1 MTSDDEWAAV
11 RPTHRL
17 SYQAFC
23 DSREETW
30 RGVAW
35 ARLHDQELVD
45 QAVRSTRRELGQD
58 WLGAL
63 SQPDIE
69 AHAWMIAKRCIADR
83 EMSAGQAPPSAVVPD
98 WIVAIRGAQAL
109 ARVSLENLDNDYEEL
124 YKAILRLPERQ
135 YDMIVL
141 RYMLDIDYPTIATY
155 LGITETNARTTT
167 SHGLA
172 KLRRLLGTDTTMG
185 DMQ

>member
-11 RPTHRL
+11 QPTHRL
-17 SYQAFC
+17 SYRPFC
-23 DSREETW
+23 DSHEATW

-45 QAVRSTRRELGQD
+45 QAVRSIRRELRQNWVGV
-58 WLGAL
+58 L

-83 EMSAGQAPPSAVVPD
+83 ELGTDQTPPRTVVPD
-98 WIVAIRGAQAL
+98 WIVAIRRAHAQA
-109 ARVSLENLDNDYEEL
+109 RISPESLDNDHERL

-135 YDMIVL
+135 YDLIVL
-141 RYMLDIDYPTIATY
+141 RFMLDVDYQRIAGY

-167 SHGLA
+167 SQGLA
-172 KLRRLLGTDTTMG
+172 RLRRLLGADTTTG
-185 DMQ
+185 EMQ

>member
-17 SYQAFC
+17 SYRPFC
-23 DSREETW
+23 ERHEKAW
-30 RGVAW
+30 RAVAR
-35 ARLHDQELVD
+35 ARLHDPELVD
-45 QAVRSTRRELGQD
+45 QAIRAVRRELRQNWVGV
-58 WLGAL
+58 L
-63 SQPDIE
+63 SQPDVE

-83 EMSAGQAPPSAVVPD
+83 ELSTGQTPPRAVLPD
-98 WIVAIRGAQAL
+98 WAVAIRRAHAQA
-109 ARVSLENLDNDYEEL
+109 RISLENLDNDYEAL

-141 RYMLDIDYPTIATY
+141 RYMLEIDYPLIATY

-167 SHGLA
+167 SQGLA
-172 KLRRLLGTDTTMG
+172 RLRRLLGAETTTE
-185 DMQ
+185 DMK

>member
-11 RPTHRL
+11 QPTHRL
-17 SYQAFC
+17 SYRPFC
-23 DSREETW
+23 DSHEATW
-30 RGVAW
+30 RGLAR

-45 QAVRSTRRELGQD
+45 QAVRSIRRELRRN
-58 WLGAL
+58 WVCVL

-83 EMSAGQAPPSAVVPD
+83 ELSSGQAPPRAVVAD
-98 WIVAIRGAQAL
+98 WIVAIRRAQVQ
-109 ARVSLENLDNDYEEL
+109 ARISLENLDNGYEEL
-124 YKAILRLPERQ
+124 YAAILRLPERQ

-141 RYMLDIDYPTIATY
+141 RYMLDIDYRMIAVY
-155 LGITETNARTTT
+155 LGITESNARTTT
-167 SHGLA
+167 SQGLA
-172 KLRRLLGTDTTMG
+172 KLRRFLGADTATG

>member
-11 RPTHRL
+11 RPTHRV
-17 SYQAFC
+17 SYRAFC
-23 DSREETW
+23 ESREATW

-45 QAVRSTRRELGQD
+45 QAVHSIRRELRQD

-83 EMSAGQAPPSAVVPD
+83 EMSTGQAPPRTVVPD
-98 WIVAIRGAQAL
+98 WIVAIRRAHVQA
-109 ARVSLENLDNDYEEL
+109 RISLENLDNDYEEL

-141 RYMLDIDYPTIATY
+141 RYMLDIDYPRTAAY
-155 LGITETNARTTT
+155 LGITETNARSAT
-167 SHGLA
+167 SQGLA
-172 KLRRLLGTDTTMG
+172 KLRRLLGADTTTG
-185 DMQ
+185 DMK